1 MLFLGLPLFYR
12 VLIYSSRKLVLLA
25 LIVFQYMY
33 VDILLFIICI
43 YVYIYYIYIYIL
55 LSYILLLYILFKD
68 RLVYI
73 A

>member
-33 VDILLFIICI
+33 VDILLFIIYICI
-43 YVYIYYIYIYIL
+43 YILYIYIL

-68 RLVYI
+68 ILFYI